1 MPKISSLQNL
11 IEMMK
16 ITKSF
21 GDFLAIDSVN
31 FNLRRGEI
39 HALLGENGA
48 GKSSLMN
55 VLSGIYAQD
64 EGQIKFDG
72 NTVDITGPAMA
83 RSLGIGMVHQHYKL
97 VSNFSALDNIAL
109 TVSDGNY
116 QSKIRNLRKIIISKM
131 AEIGFHLDL
140 DKPVSTL
147 SVAEQQRVEILK
159 VLIGGAKV
167 IILDEPTAV
176 LTDEESKGF
185 FKTIKLLVSSGAS
198 VILVTHKLKEAMNYA
213 DRITVMRGG
222 QIIDTVLPKDLS
234 EEELISLIVGEI
246 IIEAPILSRSIGQ
259 TKISLQN
266 LNSTSHNGLVALRDV
281 SFDIRAGEIYGIAG
295 VGGNGQAEL
304 ASALIGLSKLNNGA
318 IYLDGYGDISIM
330 RPDQRRN
337 CGLVYIPA
345 DRQKYAL
352 AGQLSVTLN
361 YAISGLLRHE
371 FGGWLKVNSSKAY
384 EQASTAFKEFDIMG
398 VRNLNQNVASLS
410 GGNAQKLVIAREFSS
425 NPSFVIAHSPSRGL
439 DLRAT
444 AAIRAQLRLVRDNG
458 AAVLLISEDLDEI
471 LLLSDS
477 IGVIN
482 GGRIVAEFESP
493 IDRQDIGKAMVN

>member
-1 MPKISSLQNL
+1 MPKITHQSHL
-11 IEMMK
+11 IEMEK

-21 GDFLAIDSVN
+21 GDFLAIDQVN
-31 FNLRRGEI
+31 FNLTHGEI

-55 VLSGIYAQD
+55 VLAGIYAQD
-64 EGQIKFDG
+64 EGQIKLNG

-83 RSLGIGMVHQHYKL
+83 KSLGIGMVHQHYKL

-109 TVSDGNY
+109 TVPHGAY
-116 QSKIRNLRKIIISKM
+116 QSGIRYLRKIIISKM
-131 AEIGFHLDL
+131 SEIGFDL
-140 DKPVSTL
+140 DIDKQVGKL

-159 VLIGGAKV
+159 VLLGGAKI

-176 LTDEESKGF
+176 LTDEESNGF
-185 FKTIKLLVSSGAS
+185 FKTIKLLAESGAA

-222 QIIDTVLPKDLS
+222 QIIDTITPEDLS
-234 EEELISLIVGEI
+234 EEQLISLIVGEI
-246 IIEAPILSRSIGQ
+246 IIDEPNLSKDIGDR
-259 TKISLQN
+259 KISLQN
-266 LNSTSHNGLVALRDV
+266 LQTTSHDGSIALKNI
-281 SFDIRAGEIYGIAG
+281 SLNIRRGEIYGIAG

-304 ASALIGLSKLNNGA
+304 ASALMGLSKLETGA
-318 IYLDGYGDISIM
+318 ILFNGHGDISSM

-352 AGQLSVTLN
+352 AGQLSLTEN

-371 FGGWLKVNSSKAY
+371 FGSWFKVNSFKAFEKASK
-384 EQASTAFKEFDIMG
+384 AFKEYDIMG
-398 VRNLNQNVASLS
+398 ARNLNQKAASLS
-410 GGNAQKLVIAREFSS
+410 GGNAQKLVISREFSS
-425 NPSFVIAHSPSRGL
+425 KPSFIIAHSPSRGL

-444 AAIRAQLRLVRDNG
+444 AAVRAKLCMARDNG

-471 LLLSDS
+471 LLLSDT
-477 IGVIN
+477 IAVIN
-482 GGRIVAEFESP
+482 GGSIVAEFEAP
-493 IDRQDIGKAMVN
+493 TTRHDIGKAMVN

>member
-1 MPKISSLQNL
+1 MPKITHQSHL
-11 IEMMK
+11 IEMEK

-21 GDFLAIDSVN
+21 GDFLAIDQVN
-31 FNLRRGEI
+31 FNLTHGEI

-55 VLSGIYAQD
+55 VLAGIYAQD
-64 EGQIKFDG
+64 EGQIKLNG

-83 RSLGIGMVHQHYKL
+83 KSLGIGMVHQHYKL

-109 TVSDGNY
+109 TVPHGAY
-116 QSKIRNLRKIIISKM
+116 QSGIRYLRKIIISKM
-131 AEIGFHLDL
+131 SEIGFDL
-140 DKPVSTL
+140 DIDKQVGKL

-159 VLIGGAKV
+159 VLLGGAK
-167 IILDEPTAV
+167 IIVLDEPTAV

-185 FKTIKLLVSSGAS
+185 FKTIKLLAESGAA
-198 VILVTHKLKEAMNYA
+198 VILVTHKLKEAMNFA

-222 QIIDTVLPKDLS
+222 QIIDTITPEDLS
-234 EEELISLIVGEI
+234 EEQLISLIVGEI
-246 IIEAPILSRSIGQ
+246 IIDEPNLSKDIGDR
-259 TKISLQN
+259 KISLQN
-266 LNSTSHNGLVALRDV
+266 LQTTSHDGSIALKNI
-281 SFDIRAGEIYGIAG
+281 SLNIRRGEIYGIAG

-304 ASALIGLSKLNNGA
+304 ASALMGLSKLETGA
-318 IYLDGYGDISIM
+318 ILLNGHGDISSM

-352 AGQLSVTLN
+352 AGQLSLTEN

-371 FGGWLKVNSSKAY
+371 FGSWFKVNSFKAFEKASK
-384 EQASTAFKEFDIMG
+384 AFKEYDIMG
-398 VRNLNQNVASLS
+398 ARNLNQKAASLS
-410 GGNAQKLVIAREFSS
+410 GGNAQKLVISREFSS
-425 NPSFVIAHSPSRGL
+425 KPSFIIAHSPSRGL

-444 AAIRAQLRLVRDNG
+444 AAVRAKLCMARDNG

-471 LLLSDS
+471 LLLSDT
-477 IGVIN
+477 IAVIN
-482 GGRIVAEFESP
+482 GGSIVAEFEAP
-493 IDRQDIGKAMVN
+493 TTRHDIGKAMVN